1 MAKKITLREKKTKPV
16 CDALKERVK
25 KAKEKLPASGI
36 TSLLVFYHPE
46 LDTVK
51 KKSLISNII
60 QMKQTDEDITSKL
73 EALVEQLEKEN
84 NN

>member
-1 MAKKITLREKKTKPV
+1 MKKLTLREKKTKPV

-25 KAKEKLPASGI
+25 KAKEKLPTSGI

-51 KKSLISNII
+51 KKSLISNVI

-73 EALVEQLEKEN
+73 EDLVKTIN
-84 NN
+84 NNN